1 MKQIIQETKT
11 ERKKTEELNR
21 GCFVKDYT
29 ELQELLSDTYTL
41 DAAAVTEA
49 KKRWDSIAKPIGSLG
64 IFEDMIGRVAGIQKT
79 PDIHLHQKAM
89 VVFCSDNGVVEEGVT
104 QTDSSVTAIVTRNI
118 AKGCANI
125 NHMAKTVNAQVIPV
139 DIGINSDVAET
150 EVWQRKVSYGTRNIA
165 KEPAMTRENMINAVR
180 TGMELAGELKAKGF
194 HILGTGEMG
203 IGNTTTSSAVASAL
217 LNLLPE
223 EVTGRGAG
231 LSDDGLKRKIEVI
244 YQALEINNPDRED
257 PFDILMKLG
266 GYDIAGMV
274 GLYLGGMKFG
284 VPIIIDGFIS
294 STAALLAKR
303 ICTGVTDF
311 MLPSHKSKEPAAN
324 LILKEL
330 GLTPVITG
338 NLALG
343 EGTGA
348 VMLFPL
354 LDMALNVYR
363 SSTTFD
369 AIQIKAYERF
379 EKS

>member
-1 MKQIIQETKT
+1 MEQKLQETTTGRQMPEKFCK
-11 ERKKTEELNR
+11 EAFRK
-21 GCFVKDYT
+21 YT
-29 ELQELLSDTYTL
+29 ELQELIQNTYAL
-41 DAAAVTEA
+41 DGAAITEA

-64 IFEDMIGRVAGIQKT
+64 IFEDMIGRLAGIQKT
-79 PDIHLHQKAM
+79 PDILLHQKAM

-125 NHMAKTVNAQVIPV
+125 NHMARTVNAQVIPV
-139 DIGINSDVAET
+139 DMGINSDIVES
-150 EVWQRKVSYGTRNIA
+150 EVWQRKVSYGTGNIA
-165 KEPAMTRENMINAVR
+165 KEPAMTSDNMLKALQ
-180 TGMELAGELKAKGF
+180 TGIELAGELKAKGF

-217 LNLLPE
+217 LHLLPE

-231 LSDDGLKRKIEVI
+231 LSDDGLKRKIQVI
-244 YQALEINNPDRED
+244 YKALEINRPDRED

-266 GYDIAGMV
+266 GYDIAGMA
-274 GLYLGGMKFG
+274 GLYLGGMKYG
-284 VPIIIDGFIS
+284 VPVIIDGFIS
-294 STAALLAKR
+294 SVAALVAKR
-303 ICTGVTDF
+303 ICPEVVDF

-330 GLTPVITG
+330 GLTPVIAG

-354 LDMALNVYR
+354 LDMALSVYR

-379 EKS
+379 ELS